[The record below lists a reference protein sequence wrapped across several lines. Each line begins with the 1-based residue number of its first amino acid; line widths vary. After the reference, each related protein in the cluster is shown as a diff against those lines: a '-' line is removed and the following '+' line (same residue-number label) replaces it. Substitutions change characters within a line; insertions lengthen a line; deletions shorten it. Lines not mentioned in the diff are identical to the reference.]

1 VNRPIITVT
10 RIPRQARRR
19 SLAAAAC
26 LVAAASAAAVAGTSE
41 PSWAAT
47 GYPVT
52 TEFTAAGP
60 SATTTQNLTDSSGNQ
75 YEIFYPSDYGT
86 LGFKSPIVTWGNG
99 TNATPP
105 MYSALLSHF
114 ASWGFTVV
122 ASTLENTGSGSEIDK
137 GAHFMVT
144 ESSTPGNPFSGNL
157 NVKEVAAAGHSQGA
171 GGATRA
177 ATSDPALI
185 KALMTFSLPNTVW
198 AGSNPDCPTAA
209 DCLYNPAALTQPAF
223 FISTHGLLDSIIA
236 SPATE
241 KAFYASVK
249 GHAALGIIENSG
261 GKAADHNSVQNSASG
276 GNPDGELGYATA
288 WLEYQLLGNASAAAA
303 FSGPSPELVANT
315 NWPGSAVK

>member
-1 VNRPIITVT
+1 MGRRVMTPT
-10 RIPRQARRR
+10 RIPRRARPR
-19 SLAAAAC
+19 SLAAAGM
-26 LVAAASAAAVAGTSE
+26 VAAVSAAVLTGTALPSSAAA
-41 PSWAAT
+41 
-47 GYPVT
+47 GYPVA

-60 SATTTQNLTDSSGNQ
+60 FATTTATLTDSSGNQ
-75 YEIFYPSDYGT
+75 YEVFYPSDYGT

-105 MYSALLSHF
+105 MYSTLLSHF

-122 ASTLENTGSGSEIDK
+122 ASTLENTGSGREIDED
-137 GAHFMVT
+137 AHFMVT
-144 ESSTPGNPFSGNL
+144 ESSTPGNPFSGHL
-157 NVKEVAAAGHSQGA
+157 NVSEVAAAGHSQGA

-198 AGSNPDCPTAA
+198 VGSNPDCATAA
-209 DCLYNPAALTQPAF
+209 DCQYNPASLTQPAF
-223 FISTHGLLDSIIA
+223 FIATHGLLDSIIA

-241 KAFYASVK
+241 KAFYASVR
-249 GHAALGIIENSG
+249 GHAALGLIENSG
-261 GKAADHNSVQNSASG
+261 GKAADHNSVQNTASG
-276 GNPDGELGYATA
+276 GNPGDELGYATA

-303 FSGPSPELVANT
+303 FSGPSPELTANT